1 MVRHEAS
8 HQQIDRGDEDHQKV
22 RKPTDFGGNGRPMM
36 AHPTGYEA
44 RAGRSAK
51 PARMEEVPQLLA
63 SRRLFEGRVFNVRSD
78 DVRYPDGAEQHL
90 DIVEHGVSLGIVAT
104 PSPREIVLV
113 RQYRHAARSL
123 LWEIPAGSADP
134 GESPID
140 GAKRELREE
149 TGYTAGHIRPIGS
162 VWTSPGFCSEV
173 MHFFHAD
180 RLTAGEPSF
189 DDDERIEIGC
199 FEIAAAWRL
208 VAEGTAD
215 AKTVIALFW
224 LQGGDEKF
232 GT

>member
-1 MVRHEAS
+1 MD
-8 HQQIDRGDEDHQKV
+8 DRGW
-22 RKPTDFGGNGRPMM
+22 RI
-36 AHPTGYEA
+36 PTGYEA
-44 RAGRSAK
+44 RDGRSAK
-51 PARMEEVPQLLA
+51 PAAMEAVPQLVA

-78 DVRYPDGAEQHL
+78 SVRYADGAEQQL
-90 DIVEHGVSLGIVAT
+90 DIVEHGISLGIVAT

-134 GESPID
+134 GETPID

-149 TGYTAGHIRPIGS
+149 TGYSAGRIRPIGS

-180 RLTAGEPSF
+180 QLTAGEPSF
-189 DDDERIEIGC
+189 DEDERIELGC
-199 FEIAAAWRL
+199 FEFAAAWRL

-215 AKTVIALFW
+215 AKTVIALCW
-224 LQGGDEKF
+224 LQGDEKKI